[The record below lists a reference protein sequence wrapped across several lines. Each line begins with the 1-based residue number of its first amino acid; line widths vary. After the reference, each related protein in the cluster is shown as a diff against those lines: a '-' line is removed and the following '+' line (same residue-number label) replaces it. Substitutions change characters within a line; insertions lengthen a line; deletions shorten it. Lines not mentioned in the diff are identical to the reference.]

1 MVLTVRMGTE
11 GQQWERY
18 IYARRPLA
26 RGPDWAGG
34 RDHTLSQVLP

>member
-1 MVLTVRMGTE
+1 MVSAGRVCTE